1 MTKIL
6 LFVMRWALTSLGL
19 WIVVRLFG
27 TEADV
32 SAGTLVATYLLAG
45 LIFAIINAIIK
56 PIITILSLPFVL
68 VTLGLFMLIING
80 FMVWLAIVISP
91 NLEMNF
97 GWSIVGGIVL
107 SLVNYLIS
115 NVNELAYQ
123 KGSKGG
129 VR

>member
-1 MTKIL
+1 MMMKIL
-6 LFVMRWALTSLGL
+6 LFIVRWGLTSLGL

-32 SAGTLVATYLLAG
+32 TTGTLVATYLLAG

-80 FMVWLAIVISP
+80 FMVWLAIAISP

-97 GWSIVGGIVL
+97 GWAIVGGIIL

-115 NVNELAYQ
+115 NVNEVAEN
-123 KGSKGG
+123 KGG
-129 VR
+129 VQ

>member
-1 MTKIL
+1 MMMKIL
-6 LFVMRWALTSLGL
+6 LFIVRWGLTSLGL

-27 TEADV
+27 IEADV
-32 SAGTLVATYLLAG
+32 TTGTLVATYLLAG

-80 FMVWLAIVISP
+80 FMVWLAIAISP

-97 GWSIVGGIVL
+97 GWAIVGGIIL

-115 NVNELAYQ
+115 NVNEVAEN
-123 KGSKGG
+123 KGG
-129 VR
+129 VQ